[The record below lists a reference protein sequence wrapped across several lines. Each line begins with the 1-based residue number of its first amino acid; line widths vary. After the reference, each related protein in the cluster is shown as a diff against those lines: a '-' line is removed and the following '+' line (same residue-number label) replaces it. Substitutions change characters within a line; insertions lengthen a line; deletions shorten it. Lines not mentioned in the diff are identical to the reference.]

1 MRVLEIQYSHYF
13 FKILNINMKPIE
25 LTAEHKDKLLEM
37 CKVLFPKYKYI
48 IFGSHPGD
56 MIFNKTVTFESEQW
70 LGMDDECYSIHWFEF
85 CINNLLSKLRLTYY
99 NYVRSNMEE
108 GYNHLVDYLYEE
120 FLKLK

>member
-1 MRVLEIQYSHYF
+1 
-13 FKILNINMKPIE
+13 MKPIE

-37 CKVLFPKYKYI
+37 CNHFYKNKMLNNTLVTEVVLSDQQGKVGYHAVADERVYVYIATTIGFPI
-48 IFGSHPGD
+48 TI
-56 MIFNKTVTFESEQW
+56 
-70 LGMDDECYSIHWFEF
+70 IHWFEF

-108 GYNHLVDYLYEE
+108 GYNHLVDYLYEK